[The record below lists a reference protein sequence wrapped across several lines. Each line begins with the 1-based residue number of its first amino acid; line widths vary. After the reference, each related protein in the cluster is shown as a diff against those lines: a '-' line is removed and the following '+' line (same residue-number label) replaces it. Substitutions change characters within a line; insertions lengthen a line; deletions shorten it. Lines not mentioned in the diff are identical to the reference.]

1 MRYYWI
7 LALLSFFVAGCTGYN
22 IVPLDDD
29 DTPIDNPDDPPED
42 PPVWQPTVTF
52 VDFPGNDD
60 DLTPEPPEEPDFRF
74 YVLTKPGWRVSDES
88 SLEEIDQDGNVLNTI
103 NAGFS
108 SSTVTVLPSSYS
120 LMVMNTDR
128 GIGADIGVPRE
139 RALNV
144 FHGSLDALTETGLT
158 INGNGKIHF
167 ARNANLLVGTV
178 DAYVYFRDLDA
189 GTAWVTMGSS
199 DSQSWVDA
207 ASSPIPGDNRI
218 YLLEQNER
226 AIHIYNPL
234 TDEIIDPPYVF
245 GLAESTVL
253 GIDEEG
259 NLYTGS
265 DSSTISI
272 VSRAD
277 RLPMF
282 ITIPEMHRAIAIEPA
297 EGNSI
302 WLLYSKTEASKNG
315 TALERIWSDGT
326 REAVFDIV
334 DAPWSD
340 FIVM

>member
-1 MRYYWI
+1 MRYI
-7 LALLSFFVAGCTGYN
+7 CSLAFLLLLVAGCTGYN

-29 DTPIDNPDDPPED
+29 DTPVDNPDDPPEN
-42 PPVWQPTVTF
+42 PPAWTPTVTF
-52 VDFPGNDD
+52 VDDFGDD
-60 DLTPEPPEEPDFRF
+60 DATPEPPEIPDPRF
-74 YVLTKPGWRVSDES
+74 YILTKSGWRGPDES
-88 SLEEIDQDGNVLNTI
+88 SLEQIDADGNVLDMI
-103 NAGFS
+103 NVGFP
-108 SSTVTVLPSSYS
+108 SSTMTALPGAYS
-120 LMVMNTDR
+120 FIAMNND
-128 GIGADIGVPRE
+128 GSHGVPRE
-139 RALNV
+139 RPLNIIDG
-144 FHGSLDALTETGLT
+144 FLDTTTPTGLT

-207 ASSPIPGDNRI
+207 ASSPVPGDSRI
-218 YLLEQNER
+218 YLLEQTER

-234 TDEIIDPPYVF
+234 TDEIMDSPYVS

-253 GIDEEG
+253 GVDEEG
-259 NLYTGS
+259 NLYTGAN
-265 DSSTISI
+265 SSVISI

-277 RLPMF
+277 RIPMF
-282 ITIPEMHRAIAIEPA
+282 LTIPEMYRVIAIEPA

-302 WLLYSKTEASKNG
+302 WLLYSKSDASKAG
-315 TALERIWSDGT
+315 TVLERIWSDGT
-326 REAVFDIV
+326 REAIFDVV